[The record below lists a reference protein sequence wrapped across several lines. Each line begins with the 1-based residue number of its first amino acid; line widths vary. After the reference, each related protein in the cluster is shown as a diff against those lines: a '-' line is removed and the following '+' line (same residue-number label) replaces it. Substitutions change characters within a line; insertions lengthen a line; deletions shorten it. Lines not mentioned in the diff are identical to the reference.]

1 MGSCDS
7 RPPPGVLA
15 DRRDDLFFGD
25 PQLTGPGPI
34 NGKHHIQ
41 DKQRGGYGLPARVGH
56 LDLARSATVA
66 LTAAVALK
74 P

>member
-1 MGSCDS
+1 
-7 RPPPGVLA
+7 
-15 DRRDDLFFGD
+15 LFFGD

-66 LTAAVALK
+66 LTAAAALK